1 MRRLWCGVTACSAVL
16 VLAPMAFGQTVQWRP
31 GITAGELSS
40 ARVVR
45 VQPNLRI
52 QDIQALRDDQLIETP
67 SGRRLQVGKL
77 RAIRQAFETARLQ
90 TSRPRPAQ
98 FAILAPT
105 PRIAPVQLRPRESV
119 AAILARP
126 ANQVVQLTDGKT
138 ATVAQLR
145 AIAPYVEQRY
155 GVRLSASGGRVAPQG
170 RALKIRS
177 LNDLRSLPHNMSDD
191 TIFETP
197 SGKRVKLSELRQAY
211 HDRRGGRPPPIAG
224 GRP

>member
-1 MRRLWCGVTACSAVL
+1 MLRVWAGAALATLIAAGTATA
-16 VLAPMAFGQTVQWRP
+16 QTVQWRP

-45 VQPNLRI
+45 VQPNLRV

-67 SGRRLQVGKL
+67 SGRRLPVGKL

-90 TSRPRPAQ
+90 TSRPRPAA

-105 PRIAPVQLRPRESV
+105 PRIAPVQLRPRES
-119 AAILARP
+119 AAEILSRP
-126 ANQVVQLTDGKT
+126 LNQVVQLTDGKT

-177 LNDLRSLPHNMSDD
+177 LNDLRALPRNLPDD
-191 TIFETP
+191 TILETP
-197 SGKRVKLSELRQAY
+197 SGKRVKLSEVRQAY
-211 HDRRGGRPPPIAG
+211 HERRGGRPPPIGG